1 MSKAEV
7 KELLDGI
14 DEISFDFVELDDDS
28 NSEFIGELNDME
40 DDLYDIGPFANSVV
54 DNLGQLIT
62 E

>member
-40 DDLYDIGPFANSVV
+40 DELYDIGPFATYIV